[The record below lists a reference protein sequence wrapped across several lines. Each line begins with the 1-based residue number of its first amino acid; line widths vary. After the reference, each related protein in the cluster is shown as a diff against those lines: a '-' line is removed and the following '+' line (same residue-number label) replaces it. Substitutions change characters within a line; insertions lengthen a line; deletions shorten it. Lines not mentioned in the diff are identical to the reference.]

1 MQAAY
6 HAWAEALPLH
16 YGSLDVAQ
24 SAAPMPSLIFK
35 LRGDEFQVR
44 KRSILHTQSPHKE
57 CTHTM
62 HTHNLRSPFAHTRR
76 TSNLHDAS
84 SAAHALWR

>member
-1 MQAAY
+1 MEAAY

-16 YGSLDVAQ
+16 YGSLEVAQ

-44 KRSILHTQSPHKE
+44 MRSQ
-57 CTHTM
+57 C
-62 HTHNLRSPFAHTRR
+62 
-76 TSNLHDAS
+76 
-84 SAAHALWR
+84 AHAWTHVQCTSPALTIPCSQRYANRLMREA